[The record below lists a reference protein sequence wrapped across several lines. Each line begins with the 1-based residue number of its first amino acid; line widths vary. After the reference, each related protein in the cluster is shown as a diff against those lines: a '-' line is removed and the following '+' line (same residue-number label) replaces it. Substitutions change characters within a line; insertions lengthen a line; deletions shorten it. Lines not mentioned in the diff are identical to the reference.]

1 MAQERD
7 DGIIIYVNGNGDKE
21 IIDVRNTVVV
31 K

>member
-7 DGIIIYVNGNGDKE
+7 NGIIIYVSGSGEKE